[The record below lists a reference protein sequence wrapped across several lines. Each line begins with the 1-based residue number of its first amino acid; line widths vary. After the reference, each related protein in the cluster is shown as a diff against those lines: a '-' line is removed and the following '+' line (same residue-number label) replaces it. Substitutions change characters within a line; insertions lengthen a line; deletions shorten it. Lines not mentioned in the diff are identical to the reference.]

1 MTCQDYEAYLD
12 DYVDGALA
20 SPVREACDGHL
31 TTCAACRALT
41 TDLQTIR
48 TATRSLERQVPSPQ
62 VWYRLAAAIDAE
74 PRGFAATWLG
84 GWRAAAAAVTC
95 VLLVGSLS
103 WVGGRLAPIARDHG
117 RLASVEPT
125 ATEGTEFS
133 AVEEQYTAAIAG
145 LEDITRT
152 ERTAL
157 DSMTAEVLQASLTL
171 IDGAIGES
179 RAALDREPESSVAQD
194 SLVEALRSKMALLQ
208 DTVALINEM
217 RQADTDGRAGI
228 GTGINQ

>member
-1 MTCQDYEAYLD
+1 MTCQDYEAYID
-12 DYVDGALA
+12 EYVDTALPA
-20 SPVREACDGHL
+20 PVRTACDAHL
-31 TTCAACRALT
+31 STCAACRALT

-48 TATRSLERQVPSPQ
+48 QATRSLEPHVPSPQ

-74 PRGFAATWLG
+74 PRGMAAAWFG

-103 WVGGRLAPIARDHG
+103 WIGGQLAPIARVHD
-117 RLASVEPT
+117 RLASVESP
-125 ATEGTEFS
+125 AAGAEFAS
-133 AVEEQYTAAIAG
+133 VEEPYTAAIAG

-157 DSMTAEVLQASLTL
+157 DSMTAEVLQANLTV

-179 RAALDREPESSVAQD
+179 RAALDQEPGSSVAQD
-194 SLVEALRSKMALLQ
+194 SLVEALRSKVALLQ
-208 DTVALINEM
+208 DTIALINEM
-217 RQADTDGRAGI
+217 RQADSEDAA
-228 GTGINQ
+228 GTGTGLNQ

>member
-1 MTCQDYEAYLD
+1 MTCQDYEAYID

-20 SPVREACDGHL
+20 APVREACDGHL
-31 TTCAACRALT
+31 STCGPCRALT

-48 TATRSLERQVPSPQ
+48 QAMRSLDAHVPSPQ

-95 VLLVGSLS
+95 VLLIGSLS
-103 WVGGRLAPIARDHG
+103 WLGGRLAP
-117 RLASVEPT
+117 LAQHQLATVEPT
-125 ATEGTEFS
+125 ATEGAEFS
-133 AVEEQYTAAIAG
+133 SVEEQYSVAIAG

-152 ERTAL
+152 ERGAL
-157 DSMTAEVLQASLTL
+157 DSMTAEILQASLKL

-179 RAALDREPESSVAQD
+179 RAALDREPESLVAQD
-194 SLVEALRSKMALLQ
+194 SLVEALRNKVALLQ

-217 RQADTDGRAGI
+217 RQADVDGTAGI
-228 GTGINQ
+228 ETGINQ